1 MKKILI
7 IGNSLSAWSIASA
20 FVNKK
25 VNITII
31 GDKNKIFGAQQLSPN
46 GFRALKKLTE
56 NNDVKQIVHEIVK
69 FQINSYNNNNNET
82 RNLKNFYFNEFDLK
96 YFSVSKEMLINFLI
110 KNVKSKI
117 QINEINKS
125 CVGIIQRNTEKL
137 EVLMDNNE
145 PISADIIIGCD
156 GVNGI
161 TRKYVCGTT
170 KIVKKQVFR
179 GVSDDKIKLLLEQKT
194 LELNFSSY
202 GHIVSYPFINNNKKY
217 INYVFI
223 PNRFFQNSNEL
234 LNKIKSIPKFS
245 TIEWNEGYFYF
256 YEDEIQPLYKN
267 NVLLFG
273 DAGFCF
279 EPHLAQVGNNI
290 IEDANYLKFLLEK
303 NNLYHEIF
311 ENFSRN
317 TSPKKRKLKS
327 ISNIVGIS
335 FGINTLTKLRDNL
348 VSNFS
353 DQLICNFLKKVW
365 YD

>member
-7 IGNSLSAWSIASA
+7 IGNSLSAWSVASA
-20 FVNKK
+20 FINQK

-31 GDKNKIFGAQQLSPN
+31 GKKNNTFGAQQLSPN
-46 GFRALKKLTE
+46 GFEALKKLIQ
-56 NNDVKQIVHEIVK
+56 NGDVKNIVYEIIK
-69 FQINSYNNNNNET
+69 FQINSYNNNET
-82 RNLKNFYFNEFDLK
+82 RMLKNFYFKEFDLK
-96 YFSVSKEMLINFLI
+96 YFSVSREMLINFLI
-110 KNVKSKI
+110 KNVKNNI

-125 CVGIIQRNTEKL
+125 CVGIIQRESGKL
-137 EVLMDNNE
+137 EVLMDNKE
-145 PISADIIIGCD
+145 FLSADIIIGCD

-170 KIVKKQVFR
+170 NIVKKQVFR
-179 GVSDDKIKLLLEQKT
+179 GTSNNKKQLLLKQKT
-194 LELNFSSY
+194 LELDFSNY
-202 GHIVSYPFINNNKKY
+202 GHFVSYPFINNNKTY

-223 PNRFFQNSNEL
+223 PNKLFQNSNEIL
-234 LNKIKSIPKFS
+234 GKLKSISKFS
-245 TIEWNEGYFYF
+245 TIQWYEGHFYF
-256 YEDEIQPLYKN
+256 YDDEIQPLHKN

-273 DAGFCF
+273 DAGFSF

-303 NNLYHEIF
+303 NNSYDEIF

-335 FGINTLTKLRDNL
+335 FGINTLTKLRNNK

-353 DQLICNFLKKVW
+353 DQQMCNFLKKVW

>member
-7 IGNSLSAWSIASA
+7 IGNSLSAWSVASA
-20 FVNKK
+20 FINKK

-31 GDKNKIFGAQQLSPN
+31 GKNNNTFGGQQLSPN
-46 GFRALKKLTE
+46 GFRALKKLVQ
-56 NNDVKQIVHEIVK
+56 NDDVKNIVYEIIK
-69 FQINSYNNNNNET
+69 FQINSYNNNET
-82 RNLKNFYFNEFDLK
+82 RNLKNFYFNEFDFK
-96 YFSVSKEMLINFLI
+96 YFSVSREMLIDFLI
-110 KNVKSKI
+110 KNVKNNI

-125 CVGIIQRNTEKL
+125 CVGIIQREQGTL

-145 PISADIIIGCD
+145 HISADIIIGCD

-170 KIVKKQVFR
+170 NIVKKQVFR
-179 GVSDDKIKLLLEQKT
+179 GTSNDKKQLLLKQKT
-194 LELNFSSY
+194 LELDFSNY
-202 GHIVSYPFINNNKKY
+202 GHFVSYPFINNNKTY

-223 PNRFFQNSNEL
+223 PNKLFQNSN
-234 LNKIKSIPKFS
+234 KILDKLKSISKFS
-245 TIEWNEGYFYF
+245 PIDWNEGHYYF
-256 YEDEIQPLYKN
+256 YEDEIQTIHKN

-273 DAGFCF
+273 DAGFSF

-290 IEDANYLKFLLEK
+290 IEDANYLKFLVE
-303 NNLYHEIF
+303 NINSYDEIF
-311 ENFSRN
+311 ENFSRY
-317 TSPKKRKLKS
+317 TFPKKRKLKS

-335 FGINTLTKLRDNL
+335 FGINTFAKLRDNL

-353 DQLICNFLKKVW
+353 DQLMCNFLKKVW

>member
-7 IGNSLSAWSIASA
+7 IGNSLSAWSVASA
-20 FVNKK
+20 FINKK

-31 GDKNKIFGAQQLSPN
+31 GKKSNTFGAQQLSPN
-46 GFRALKKLTE
+46 GFKGLKKLIQ
-56 NNDVKQIVHEIVK
+56 NDDVKNIVYEIIK
-69 FQINSYNNNNNET
+69 FQINSYYNNET

-96 YFSVSKEMLINFLI
+96 YFSVSREMLINLLI
-110 KNVKSKI
+110 KNVKNNI

-125 CVGIIQRNTEKL
+125 CIGIIQREQGKL

-145 PISADIIIGCD
+145 YISADVIIGCD

-161 TRKYVCGTT
+161 TRKYVCGNTNL
-170 KIVKKQVFR
+170 VKKQVFR
-179 GVSDDKIKLLLEQKT
+179 GTLNDKKQLLLKQNT
-194 LELNFSSY
+194 LELNFSNY
-202 GHIVSYPFINNNKKY
+202 GHFVSYPFINNNKTY

-223 PNRFFQNSNEL
+223 PNRLFQNSNEIL
-234 LNKIKSIPKFS
+234 DKLKSISKFS
-245 TIEWNEGYFYF
+245 QIDWNDGYFYF
-256 YEDEIQPLYKN
+256 YKDEIQTIHKN

-273 DAGFCF
+273 DAGFSF

-290 IEDANYLKFLLEK
+290 IEDANYLKFLVENTNSYDK
-303 NNLYHEIF
+303 IF

-317 TSPKKRKLKS
+317 TCEKKRKLKS
-327 ISNIVGIS
+327 ISNIVGIT
-335 FGINTLTKLRDNL
+335 FGISTFTKLRDNL

-353 DQLICNFLKKVW
+353 DQLMSNFFKKIW

>member
-7 IGNSLSAWSIASA
+7 IGNSLSAWSVASA
-20 FVNKK
+20 FINKK

-31 GDKNKIFGAQQLSPN
+31 GKKNNTFGGQQLSPN
-46 GFRALKKLTE
+46 GFRALKKLVQNDDV
-56 NNDVKQIVHEIVK
+56 NNIVYEIIK
-69 FQINSYNNNNNET
+69 FQINSYNNNET

-96 YFSVSKEMLINFLI
+96 YFSVSREMLIDFLI
-110 KNVKSKI
+110 KNVKNNI

-125 CVGIIQRNTEKL
+125 CVGIIQREQGTL

-145 PISADIIIGCD
+145 YISADIIIGCD

-170 KIVKKQVFR
+170 NIVKKQVFR
-179 GVSDDKIKLLLEQKT
+179 GTSNDKKQLLLKQKT
-194 LELNFSSY
+194 LELNFSNY
-202 GHIVSYPFINNNKKY
+202 GHFVSYPFINNKKTY

-223 PNRFFQNSNEL
+223 PNKLFQNTNEIL
-234 LNKIKSIPKFS
+234 DKLKSISKFS
-245 TIEWNEGYFYF
+245 LIDWNEGHFYF
-256 YEDEIQPLYKN
+256 YEDEIQTIHKN

-273 DAGFCF
+273 DAGFSF

-290 IEDANYLKFLLEK
+290 IEDANYLKFLVE
-303 NNLYHEIF
+303 NINSYDEIF

-317 TSPKKRKLKS
+317 TCKKKRKLKS
-327 ISNIVGIS
+327 ISNIVGMS
-335 FGINTLTKLRDNL
+335 FGISTLTKLRNNI

-353 DQLICNFLKKVW
+353 DQLMCNFFKKIW